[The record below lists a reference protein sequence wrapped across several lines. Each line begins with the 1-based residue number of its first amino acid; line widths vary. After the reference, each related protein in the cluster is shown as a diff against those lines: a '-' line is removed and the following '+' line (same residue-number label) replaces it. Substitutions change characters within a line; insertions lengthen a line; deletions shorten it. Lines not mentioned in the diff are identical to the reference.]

1 MLFGKITS
9 ANSVP
14 LKMYSK
20 DLDVVNEY
28 KYLGVTVVG
37 GDTITFSTLPPLMR
51 FRCSANTILNA
62 PTTSMEMVSMKL
74 LFTICVPNLTY
85 ACEALNYTNAQF
97 QPMNDAIDNCLRK
110 IFGYNRWE
118 SVRYLRETLGYP
130 SLTEIFHSR
139 SRTFYNRMPFLKNA
153 TLTLLNLFSF
163 DKE

>member
-37 GDTITFSTLPPLMR
+37 GDTVTFSTLRPLMR

-62 PTTSMEMVSMKL
+62 PTTSSEIVSMKL
-74 LFTICVPNLTY
+74 LYTVCVPNLTY
-85 ACEALNYTNAQF
+85 ACESLNYTNAQF
-97 QPMNDAIDNCLRK
+97 QPMNVAINDCLRK

-153 TLTLLNLFSF
+153 TLTLLNSFSF